1 MANVNFPSARVFN
14 YQYDPVMIC
23 GSFEIDTAAIV
34 PGTIHGDGLMPDLP
48 LGVNPGLVYTAAG
61 NYLVNLR
68 HRFRHI
74 LSVVCQLRFEA
85 GTPNVDLVMRTG
97 VTVSGAA
104 AVNTVQLCCTTIA
117 GPALADP
124 ADDNRIDYIILVS
137 NKLQDT

>member
-1 MANVNFPSARVFN
+1 MANVNFPSSRVFN

-34 PGTIHGDGLMPDLP
+34 AATMHGDGLMPGIP
-48 LGVNPGLVYTAAG
+48 PASVTYTAAG

-97 VTVSGAA
+97 ATVSGAA
-104 AVNTVQLCCTTIA
+104 AANTVQLCCTTIA